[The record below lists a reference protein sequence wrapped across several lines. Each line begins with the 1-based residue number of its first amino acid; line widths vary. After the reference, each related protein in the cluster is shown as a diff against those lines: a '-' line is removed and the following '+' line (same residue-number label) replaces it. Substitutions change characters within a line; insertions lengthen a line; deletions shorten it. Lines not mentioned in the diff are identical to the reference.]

1 MKTKKG
7 MGYKPKNVN
16 LILEETGLGKLIDVI
31 EKVDFMLAFYADK
44 PEILKKI
51 NNLRACLSSEGLEDK
66 YTKIREELNRYEPT
80 NSQKISIII
89 LNLLEVTES
98 MDIKLGLFYDG
109 HYKIY
114 TEEIHYW
121 KTVEDKNI
129 QLFLSALAEK
139 SGLPRSESLKRITID
154 ELKYQFD
161 LLSQINVPKEESY
174 ITKINF
180 QNGTFVVTKDG
191 GKLREHRAE
200 DYLEYILPFAF
211 EPEAKCPTFEAFL
224 NRAIPEKECQM
235 LLAEFA
241 AYPLIRGLKLE
252 KALVLYGPGGTGKST
267 FTTCISRMYGEDNIG
282 AYSLSSLCGTKESC
296 SYNRADL
303 KKYILNY
310 STEMG
315 GKDCDSNIVK
325 KIISREPVE
334 ARRPYG
340 EPFILRDY
348 CPLMFNVN
356 EMPSMENSG
365 AMRRRFDFVP
375 FINLIQQSDMDVEFA
390 DKITEKELSGIFNW
404 TLGGLKRLL
413 KNKKFTISP
422 MCEDI
427 KRKLWIE
434 SDNVLAFIDINKYV
448 KNTEAYELSTYLY
461 SKYKEFCK
469 ENNYKSL
476 SCIRFLKR
484 LEELG
489 YIVDRKATNHNI
501 RIYCM
506 QVKDTEIKDIEEMR
520 NDELNRALK
529 NI

>member
-1 MKTKKG
+1 
-7 MGYKPKNVN
+7 
-16 LILEETGLGKLIDVI
+16 
-31 EKVDFMLAFYADK
+31 
-44 PEILKKI
+44 
-51 NNLRACLSSEGLEDK
+51 
-66 YTKIREELNRYEPT
+66 
-80 NSQKISIII
+80 
-89 LNLLEVTES
+89 
-98 MDIKLGLFYDG
+98 
-109 HYKIY
+109 
-114 TEEIHYW
+114 
-121 KTVEDKNI
+121 
-129 QLFLSALAEK
+129 
-139 SGLPRSESLKRITID
+139 
-154 ELKYQFD
+154 
-161 LLSQINVPKEESY
+161 
-174 ITKINF
+174 
-180 QNGTFVVTKDG
+180 
-191 GKLREHRAE
+191 
-200 DYLEYILPFAF
+200 
-211 EPEAKCPTFEAFL
+211 
-224 NRAIPEKECQM
+224 
-235 LLAEFA
+235 
-241 AYPLIRGLKLE
+241 
-252 KALVLYGPGGTGKST
+252 
-267 FTTCISRMYGEDNIG
+267 
-282 AYSLSSLCGTKESC
+282 
-296 SYNRADL
+296 
-303 KKYILNY
+303 
-310 STEMG
+310 
-315 GKDCDSNIVK
+315 
-325 KIISREPVE
+325 
-334 ARRPYG
+334 
-340 EPFILRDY
+340 
-348 CPLMFNVN
+348 MFNVN

-434 SDNVLAFIDINKYV
+434 SDNVLAFIEINKYV